1 MSETHPPAAPAAMP
15 LIRRR
20 GLCFVIAA
28 PSGTGKSSL
37 TRALLTEEPALA
49 LSISLTT
56 RAPRPGEVEG
66 KHYYFRSKDE
76 FEQLRDNGGLLEWAH
91 VFGRET
97 LYGTPRAPVEAA
109 LSAGQDMVFTIDWQ
123 GFHQMRDAIGPDVVG
138 VFLLPPSLEELEQR
152 LRLRGEDSEA
162 EIARRMA
169 STQGE
174 MEHAGEFD
182 YVVINQDFAT
192 ALADLRAILRAEQLA
207 TARQT
212 GLADFTRMSVA

>member
-1 MSETHPPAAPAAMP
+1 MSQPLSSEP

-20 GLCFVIAA
+20 GFCFVIAA

-37 TRALLTEEPALA
+37 SRALLAEEPDVA
-49 LSISLTT
+49 LSVSVTT

-66 KHYYFRSKDE
+66 KHYYFRAKEE
-76 FEQLRDNGGLLEWAH
+76 FEALRDAGGLLEWAH

-109 LSAGQDMVFTIDWQ
+109 LSAGRDMVFTIDWQ
-123 GFHQMRDAIGPDVVG
+123 GFRQMRAAIGTDVVG
-138 VFLLPPSLEELEQR
+138 VFLLPPSLLELEQR

-174 MEHAGEFD
+174 MEHAAEFD
-182 YVVINQDFAT
+182 YVVINQDFDA
-192 ALADLRAILRAEQLA
+192 ALQDLRAILRAERRA
-207 TARQT
+207 VRRQT
-212 GLADFTRMSVA
+212 GLAAFTRMSEA

>member
-1 MSETHPPAAPAAMP
+1 MSETISHQPA
-15 LIRRR
+15 IRRR

-37 TRALLTEEPALA
+37 TRALLAEEPELA
-49 LSISLTT
+49 LSISITT

-66 KHYYFRSKDE
+66 KHYYFRAREE
-76 FEQLRDNGGLLEWAH
+76 FESLREQGGLLEWAH

-109 LSAGQDMVFTIDWQ
+109 LGAGRDMVFTIDWQ
-123 GFHQMRDAIGPDVVG
+123 GFRQMRAAIGTDVVG
-138 VFLLPPSLEELEQR
+138 VFLLPPSLGELEQR

-169 STQGE
+169 STHGE

-182 YVVINQDFAT
+182 YVVVNQDFAV
-192 ALADLRAILRAEQLA
+192 ALADLRAILRAE
-207 TARQT
+207 RQAVHRQI
-212 GLADFTRMSVA
+212 GLDDFVRMSGT

>member
-1 MSETHPPAAPAAMP
+1 MSQTPSSEP

-37 TRALLTEEPALA
+37 TRALLAEEPDLA

-56 RAPRPGEVEG
+56 RQPRPGEVEG
-66 KHYYFRSKDE
+66 KHYYFRAKEE
-76 FEQLRDNGGLLEWAH
+76 FEELRENGGLLEWAH

-97 LYGTPRAPVEAA
+97 LYGTPREPVETA
-109 LSAGQDMVFTIDWQ
+109 LSAGRDMVFTIDWQ
-123 GFHQMRDAIGPDVVG
+123 GFRQMREAIGPDVVG
-138 VFLLPPSLEELEQR
+138 IFLLPPSLEELEQR

-169 STQGE
+169 STHGE
-174 MEHAGEFD
+174 MEHAGEFN
-182 YVVINQDFAT
+182 YIVINQDFAT
-192 ALADLRAILRAEQLA
+192 ALADLRAILRAEQRA
-207 TARQT
+207 TARQV